1 MPGVRAKG
9 INKKILYTQLREQVR
24 KEMRNETQARGN
36 KWTLK

>member
-1 MPGVRAKG
+1 MPGVTAKG